1 MQYTIRGVPSSVD
14 SALRKRARRAGKSLN
29 EAVLETLADGLGLT
43 PQAKK
48 RRDLSDLIGT
58 WKPDRALEEAI
69 ADQDRVDPELWG

>member
-1 MQYTIRGVPSSVD
+1 M
-14 SALRKRARRAGKSLN
+14 SLN